1 MEKEA
6 ALYKIKPNTD
16 YKALL
21 KHLSSQSQH
30 NIRCSDL
37 VKMIYD
43 IFDVIFDDMS
53 FEISLSTKGHLKFY
67 DPVTSETQTFSCHYL
82 SKSDKFNPSGIT
94 RLTRMLNNS
103 FEARESLKPKASTSK
118 WRVVKSDLR
127 EWFNKEK
134 WKNLREPKKDGGYE
148 DCGRSD
154 TSKGKKPVCVPESKA
169 KSLTDKEI
177 ENRKRQKAKEEKKP
191 NPDKKPNVTNYSDKA
206 GGKSKKSESNI
217 RFVGS
222 MINFQAVDPK
232 MIRKALMGEE
242 FEEKSLDHNVAPE
255 GMPRDPMKARVE
267 EIFDEAETNPKV
279 LEITKDT
286 FESIFKHFVK
296 FADHYASHYGFDNG
310 DQAVDAVMEDSEI
323 SPNREL
329 YLSYIGYLE
338 QDALKELDPSS
349 IRHKILSLAVMIAP
363 EHNIFDSQIASTMVY
378 GIAAKLKDEFT
389 D

>member
-1 MEKEA
+1 
-6 ALYKIKPNTD
+6 
-16 YKALL
+16 
-21 KHLSSQSQH
+21 
-30 NIRCSDL
+30 
-37 VKMIYD
+37 MIFD

-103 FEARESLKPKASTSK
+103 FEARESLKPTASTSK

-127 EWFNKEK
+127 EWFDKEK

-191 NPDKKPNVTNYSDKA
+191 NPDKKPNVTQYTDKA

-232 MIRKALMGEE
+232 IIRKALMGEE
-242 FEEKSLDHNVAPE
+242 FEEKSLDHSLSPE
-255 GMPRDPMKARVE
+255 GMSRDPMKARQE
-267 EIFDEAETNPKV
+267 EVMQEAESNPKV
-279 LEITKDT
+279 FQLVKDT
-286 FESIFKHFVK
+286 LNSLFTHFVK
-296 FADHYASHYGFDNG
+296 FADHYADQYGFDNG
-310 DQAVDAVMEDSEI
+310 DQAVDAVMEDNTT

-329 YLSYIGYLE
+329 YMAYIGYL
-338 QDALKELDPSS
+338 QSDALKELDPSS
-349 IRHKILSLAVMIAP
+349 ARYKILAVIIQIAR
-363 EHNIFDSQIASTMVY
+363 EHNIFNSVIAMPILY
-378 GIAAKLKDEFT
+378 GIAAKFKDDFK

>member
-1 MEKEA
+1 MEKGA

-16 YKALL
+16 YRALL

-30 NIRCSDL
+30 NIKCSDL

-82 SKSDKFNPSGIT
+82 SKLDKFNPSGIT

-103 FEARESLKPKASTSK
+103 FEARESLKPTASTSK
-118 WRVVKSDLR
+118 WRVVKSDLKKWFDQ
-127 EWFNKEK
+127 EWVDVRRPKE
-134 WKNLREPKKDGGYE
+134 DGGYE
-148 DCGRSD
+148 DCGRAD
-154 TSKGKKPVCVPESKA
+154 TSKGTKPVCVPKNKA
-169 KSLTDKEI
+169 KSLDKNEI

-191 NPDKKPNVTNYSDKA
+191 NPDKKPNVTKYTDES
-206 GGKSKKSESNI
+206 GGKSTKSQSNI

-232 MIRKALMGEE
+232 MIRKALLGEE
-242 FEEKSLDHNVAPE
+242 FEEKSLDHSLAPE
-255 GMPRDPMKARVE
+255 GMPRDPMKARQE
-267 EIFDEAETNPKV
+267 EVIQEAESNPKV
-279 LEITKDT
+279 FNLVKDT
-286 FESIFKHFVK
+286 LESIFKHFVK
-296 FADHYASHYGFDNG
+296 FADHYADQYGFDNG
-310 DQAVDAVMEDSEI
+310 DQAVDAVMEDNTT

-329 YLSYIGYLE
+329 YMAYISYLE
-338 QDALKELDPSS
+338 SDALKELDQNSA
-349 IRHKILSLAVMIAP
+349 RYKILAVIVQIAG
-363 EHNIFDSQIASTMVY
+363 EHNIFNSIIAMPILY
-378 GIAAKLKDEFT
+378 GIAAKFKDDFK